1 MVVHCNS
8 YLGEK
13 AAKAQTEQHRDQAR
27 AALDQHRATV
37 FPGYQTAVNL
47 YLQRFNAGFRLE
59 GVISANTRTGP
70 TCTYDVVINNTRV
83 SIAGG
88 TPQPGEPSFHNTL
101 SAGDRNTLALAFFF
115 ASLDQDPSLANK
127 IVVIDDPI
135 SSLDEHRALTTVQ
148 EMRRLADRAAQVVV
162 LSHTKAF
169 LCRIWEGADPMARAA
184 LEVSRDGT
192 GSTLRAWDVNQD
204 SITEHDR
211 RHAMLQEYLAAS
223 TPNNREIARAIRP
236 HLEAFLRVARPE
248 HFPPGT
254 LLGPFRNLCEQRLGT
269 PQEILDA
276 SDTQELRDL
285 VEYANR
291 FHHDTNP
298 AWETEIINDAELV
311 GFVTRV
317 LTFTTR

>member
-1 MVVHCNS
+1 
-8 YLGEK
+8 
-13 AAKAQTEQHRDQAR
+13 
-27 AALDQHRATV
+27 
-37 FPGYQTAVNL
+37 
-47 YLQRFNAGFRLE
+47 
-59 GVISANTRTGP
+59 
-70 TCTYDVVINNTRV
+70 
-83 SIAGG
+83 
-88 TPQPGEPSFHNTL
+88 
-101 SAGDRNTLALAFFF
+101 
-115 ASLDQDPSLANK
+115 
-127 IVVIDDPI
+127 
-135 SSLDEHRALTTVQ
+135 
-148 EMRRLADRAAQVVV
+148 
-162 LSHTKAF
+162 
-169 LCRIWEGADPMARAA
+169 
-184 LEVSRDGT
+184 
-192 GSTLRAWDVNQD
+192 
-204 SITEHDR
+204 
-211 RHAMLQEYLAAS
+211 MLQEYLAAS